1 MVNQCSLF
9 GKKLIKKNCNI
20 TRYFF
25 LYALIAG
32 IKFYAELKN
41 SIRSRLHKKR
51 EDLWDPS
58 VIDGYTSGNIEKF
71 PMPGEADSLIL
82 MDCFPV
88 PLWIAMNG
96 ILANA
101 LAKKYGAKIVSYDL
115 QSRGPV
121 LNRIYSSF
129 GCNNHIKVRLNLSQ
143 KIKHLSIFITS
154 IQGLM
159 DKNALFNWSIDG
171 IRIGETV
178 YESHLRDFSKPT
190 PQNNSWSFYYS
201 IFKGLEFYIYFS
213 DLLKKNHVACA
224 VLSHECY
231 IATGI
236 LAKLCWSNNIPVY
249 CANGV
254 EIRKLKKHED
264 VSIQFKKYK
273 DYFSMLPPEEKA
285 SGEKWGQEE
294 LAKIMSGVISGN
306 MSYVEK
312 SAYGSRRI
320 APQLTGDKKTKILI
334 ATHCFYDNP
343 SAYTGML
350 FNDFYEWLSFLVDL
364 SLETEY
370 EWYIKPHRDY
380 LPGTLETIKQLI
392 VANGN
397 IKLVDPE
404 VSWLQLKEEG
414 LTHVLTCYGSVGHEL
429 PVLDISVINAG
440 HNPHCSYK
448 FNLNPS
454 SINEYR
460 QILTSLNGSRTIIED
475 RECIPSFYYVHYF
488 LMKQGGYI
496 FDGYEDYAKYI
507 KNDVFSEE
515 ILRKKFDIDAINIE
529 LNDFIDSDCVSIA
542 EYMLLKR
549 LH

>member
-1 MVNQCSLF
+1 MF
-9 GKKLIKKNCNI
+9 GKKLIKKYSNI
-20 TRYFF
+20 TSYFF
-25 LYALIAG
+25 LYAVIAG

-41 SIRSRLHKKR
+41 SFRGRLHKGR

-58 VIDGYTSGNIEKF
+58 VIDGYISGNAEKF
-71 PMPGEADSLIL
+71 PAPEDADNLIL

-101 LAKKYGAKIVSYDL
+101 LAKKYGAKIVSYCQ
-115 QSRGPV
+115 QSRGAV
-121 LNRIYSSF
+121 LNRIYRSF

-154 IQGLM
+154 IPDLR
-159 DKNALFNWSIDG
+159 DKNALFNWTIDG
-171 IRIGETV
+171 VRIGEAV
-178 YESHLRDFSKPT
+178 YESYLRDFSKPT
-190 PQNNSWSFYYS
+190 PQSNSWRFYYS

-213 DLLKKNHVACA
+213 DLLKKVNVACA

-236 LAKLCWSNNIPVY
+236 LAKLCWSKNISVY

-254 EIRKLKKHED
+254 EIRRLKKHED

-273 DYFSMLPPEEKA
+273 DYFSMLSPEEKV

-350 FNDFYEWLSFLVDL
+350 FNDFYEWLSFLVDI
-364 SLETEY
+364 SLETDY
-370 EWYIKPHRDY
+370 EWFIKPHRDY
-380 LPGTLETIKQLI
+380 LPGTLETINQLI
-392 VANGN
+392 GKNRN

-429 PVLDISVINAG
+429 PALDISVINAG

-448 FNLNPS
+448 FNLNPG
-454 SINEYR
+454 SIDRYR
-460 QILTSLNGSRTIIED
+460 QILTSLNDSEIIIED
-475 RECIPSFYYVHYF
+475 KECIFSFYYVHYF

-496 FDGYEDYAKYI
+496 FDGYEDYAKYA
-507 KNDVFSEE
+507 KNDVYSEE
-515 ILRKKFDIDAINIE
+515 IFRKKFDIDAINIK
-529 LNDFIDSDCVSIA
+529 LNDFIDSGCTSIA
-542 EYMLLKR
+542 EYTLLKR